1 MELNDKTNKSYLED
15 REAYKKI
22 EPLKKDLEKLS
33 QELKIVTRQ
42 QEDAKIKMIRA
53 KEDKD
58 KKAEK
63 TAKDEVEQTEKRVKE
78 LKEKI
83 GKIKK
88 TLEKSQEKVNGYIE
102 KLKEDPEF
110 ESHINSILEK
120 KYNRKLE
127 KMIDEK
133 AKFDVFSKV
142 FSEHPALTIN
152 LEKMVKTQEEIEK
165 INAEI
170 EKLDTTKDASKI
182 ENLKQKI
189 AEQEKVKDTNAEV
202 IMKWC
207 EKHKV
212 NADKEYL
219 YKLVSEKK
227 FAHYKDNK
235 AISEKINVEKSL
247 KNIQKGYDRQIE
259 AYKKAIEKVPGAE
272 LSAKNKILT
281 GTIGKNESEKTDD
294 ESAKSE
300 PPAKVFKW
308 YEFRKRFADWKERR
322 AARKAK
328 SEEKTAEKMEE
339 KLKESEKFRSAY
351 KYDIVKDYVEQ
362 QEKSIYKS
370 AIKEQQK
377 KKEEAS
383 EEQQKE
389 DDEQEIG

>member
-152 LEKMVKTQEEIEK
+152 LEKM
-165 INAEI
+165 
-170 EKLDTTKDASKI
+170 
-182 ENLKQKI
+182 
-189 AEQEKVKDTNAEV
+189 
-202 IMKWC
+202 
-207 EKHKV
+207 
-212 NADKEYL
+212 
-219 YKLVSEKK
+219 
-227 FAHYKDNK
+227 
-235 AISEKINVEKSL
+235 
-247 KNIQKGYDRQIE
+247 
-259 AYKKAIEKVPGAE
+259 
-272 LSAKNKILT
+272 
-281 GTIGKNESEKTDD
+281 
-294 ESAKSE
+294 
-300 PPAKVFKW
+300 
-308 YEFRKRFADWKERR
+308 
-322 AARKAK
+322 
-328 SEEKTAEKMEE
+328 
-339 KLKESEKFRSAY
+339 
-351 KYDIVKDYVEQ
+351 
-362 QEKSIYKS
+362 
-370 AIKEQQK
+370 
-377 KKEEAS
+377 
-383 EEQQKE
+383 
-389 DDEQEIG
+389 